1 MLQGLNI
8 DAVRRQRRNYLDRRT
23 SGGRE
28 FGAGVQRRWYVER
41 RGGEA

>member
-28 FGAGVQRRWYVER
+28 FGTGVRRRGYIER
-41 RGGEA
+41 KGGEA